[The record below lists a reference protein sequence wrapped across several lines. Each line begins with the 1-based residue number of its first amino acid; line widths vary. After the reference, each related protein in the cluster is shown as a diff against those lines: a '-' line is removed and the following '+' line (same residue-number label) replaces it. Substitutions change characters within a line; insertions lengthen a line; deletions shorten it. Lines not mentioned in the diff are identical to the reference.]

1 MSRPTSHPIDHPFD
15 FSLPTLTEPLLGE
28 PSEVPPPPGLLKRR
42 ASSTFDISGDNSRK
56 RLKEDLPP
64 DEESDA
70 QTPALISGKQLADD
84 LEQDLLCGCCSALL
98 YRPVIVYPC
107 QHYFCGR

>member
-1 MSRPTSHPIDHPFD
+1 MSRPTSLPIDHPFD
-15 FSLPTLTEPLLGE
+15 FSLPTLTETALGE
-28 PSEVPPPPGLLKRR
+28 PSEALGSLKRR
-42 ASSTFDISGDNSRK
+42 ASSTFDVRGDNSRK

-64 DEESDA
+64 DDAADA

>member
-1 MSRPTSHPIDHPFD
+1 MAEF
-15 FSLPTLTEPLLGE
+15 FLGE
-28 PSEVPPPPGLLKRR
+28 PSEAHTTLKRR
-42 ASSTFDISGDNSRK
+42 ASSTFDGRGDNSRK

-64 DEESDA
+64 DETTDLLA
-70 QTPALISGKQLADD
+70 PALISGSQLADE
-84 LEQDLLCGCCSALL
+84 LEQELLCGCCSALL

>member
-1 MSRPTSHPIDHPFD
+1 MSRPSSHPIDHPFD
-15 FSLPTLTEPLLGE
+15 FILPTVTEPSLGE
-28 PSEVPPPPGLLKRR
+28 PSEAPHGPLKRR
-42 ASSTFDISGDNSRK
+42 ASSAVDISGDNSRK
-56 RLKEDLPP
+56 RLKEDHPP
-64 DEESDA
+64 DEAADA

>member
-1 MSRPTSHPIDHPFD
+1 MSRPTGHPIDHPFD
-15 FSLPTLTEPLLGE
+15 FSLPTTTEPPLGE
-28 PSEVPPPPGLLKRR
+28 PSEALGTLKRR
-42 ASSTFDISGDNSRK
+42 ASSIFDVHGDNSRK
-56 RLKEDLPP
+56 RLKEDFPP
-64 DEESDA
+64 DEAADA
-70 QTPALISGKQLADD
+70 QAPALISGRQLADD

>member
-1 MSRPTSHPIDHPFD
+1 MSRPTSHTIDHPFD
-15 FSLPTLTEPLLGE
+15 FSLPTVTEPLGE
-28 PSEVPPPPGLLKRR
+28 PSEAPPGPLKRR

-56 RLKEDLPP
+56 RLKEDFPP
-64 DEESDA
+64 DQTADA
-70 QTPALISGKQLADD
+70 QTPAFISGKQLADD

-98 YRPVIVYPC
+98 YRPVTVYPC

>member
-15 FSLPTLTEPLLGE
+15 FGLPTVTEPPLGE
-28 PSEVPPPPGLLKRR
+28 PSEAPPGPLKRR

-56 RLKEDLPP
+56 RLREDLPP
-64 DEESDA
+64 DEAADA
-70 QTPALISGKQLADD
+70 QAPALISGKQLADD